1 MMLSMRRLLPLAV
14 ALGVGLCALLWGLAT
29 LESIVLDERHQA
41 RDGIASQEAALAE
54 YARRTLE
61 LRLQAELHDRQ
72 EAFDAAIADPM
83 APSDGLLLVESGQ
96 QRLPR
101 RPRAAPGDATPAQVL
116 YRQLRQRI
124 TPPDLETGSP
134 PLRRVELY
142 FELRDAIHRD
152 VREEIEEATWALL
165 RHRTMFVLDSAFD
178 VPLMV
183 ALLDDFVE
191 HSRPAPELMA
201 TILREGYGRKP
212 NAPLDALQR
221 LLLRRRDRFS
231 AADFRFLADRI
242 AALSRQAGVPV
253 DDFEASVHLSPAATV
268 PRPTWVREPLV
279 LDGGR
284 WYMAPHSPSQLRGVA
299 VDVHGHVDAL
309 QDEMR
314 SRGLLEPED
323 QLRLPPFSGSAA
335 LATLPFEVQAP
346 RLARARAEAEGRFW
360 LKTAFVGGCAVLAM
374 GIVVLALLL
383 QRRRHRFVEL
393 KSDFV
398 ATVSHELRT
407 PLASIRLMAETL
419 ERRTKDVPAAR
430 DYPRRIVRD
439 IDELAFL
446 VENIL
451 SFNRLDK
458 GRWQPRRAE
467 VALRPLLDEVLEE
480 LPQYGSCE
488 VELSVEDLDAVV
500 LHGDRELLKLLLRNL
515 VKNACTYNERQ
526 PVRLR
531 LRGRTLRSRLVVEVA
546 DNGVG
551 IPAGEQG
558 RIFEDFRRVAGTRA
572 RGSGLGLSI
581 CRKTMEAHGGR
592 IRIVSS
598 SDEGTCF
605 ALEFPMAMVRAG
617 DDAQGSRQA
626 PTSSR

>member
-1 MMLSMRRLLPLAV
+1 MIPSMRRLLPLAI
-14 ALGVGLCALLWGLAT
+14 ALGVGLCALLWGLAA

-72 EAFDAAIADPM
+72 DAFEAAIADPM
-83 APSDGLLLVESGQ
+83 APADGLLLVESGQ

-101 RPRAAPGDATPAQVL
+101 RAQAAPGNTSPGQTL
-116 YRQLRQRI
+116 YHRLRRR
-124 TPPDLETGSP
+124 TMPPGLETGSP
-134 PLRRVELY
+134 PRQRVELY
-142 FELRDAIHRD
+142 FELRDALDRD
-152 VREEIEEATWALL
+152 IRDEIEEATWALL

-191 HSRPAPELMA
+191 YSHPAPELMSA
-201 TILREGYGRKP
+201 LLREGYGRKP
-212 NAPLDALQR
+212 GAPLDALQR

-231 AADFRFLADRI
+231 ATDFRFLADRI
-242 AALSRQAGVPV
+242 VALSRQAQVPV
-253 DDFEASVHLSPAATV
+253 DDFEAAIDRPPAAAV
-268 PRPTWVREPLV
+268 PRPTWVREPLI

-299 VDVHGHVDAL
+299 VDVYGHVDAL

-323 QLRLPPFSGSAA
+323 RLSLPPLPGAAA
-335 LATLPFEVQAP
+335 LSTLPFEVEAP
-346 RLARARAEAEGRFW
+346 RLARARKEAEGRFW
-360 LKTAFVGGCAVLAM
+360 LKTAFVGGCAGLALS
-374 GIVVLALLL
+374 IVVLALLL

-419 ERRTKDVPAAR
+419 ERRTQGMAAAR

-439 IDELAFL
+439 IDELSFL

-458 GRWQPRRAE
+458 GRWQPRRSD
-467 VALRPLLDEVLEE
+467 VALVPLVEEVVED
-480 LPQYGSCE
+480 LPQYGFSQVE
-488 VELSVEDLDAVV
+488 VTMEGLDDRV

-515 VKNACTYNERQ
+515 VKNACTYNERL
-526 PVRLR
+526 PIRLT
-531 LRGRTLRSRLVVEVA
+531 LRGGDEGASFVVRIT

-551 IPAGEQG
+551 IPAAAQG
-558 RIFEDFRRVAGTRA
+558 RIFEDFYRVTGTRA

-592 IRIVSS
+592 IRIASTGP
-598 SDEGTCF
+598 EGTSF
-605 ALEFPMAMVRAG
+605 ALEFPAAMARPGPNAE
-617 DDAQGSRQA
+617 S
-626 PTSSR
+626 